1 MKFNNNSK
9 DIRLKI
15 REGSFSSTTS
25 GLNPGFTQTNVAILP
40 NEYALDFMIFCQR
53 NPRSCPL
60 IEVLTPGKVE
70 AQISSPGS
78 DIRTDV
84 PKYRVFKSG
93 KMISEITD
101 IHFQNMQLCKV
112 FCRNMKIYF
121 LVVTPNFGGDS
132 EFFW

>member
-1 MKFNNNSK
+1 MKFNDNSK

-25 GLNPGFTQTNVAILP
+25 GLNPGFTQTNVVILP

-53 NPRSCPL
+53 NPKSCPL

-70 AQISSPGS
+70 AQISSLGS

-84 PKYRVFKSG
+84 PKYRVF
-93 KMISEITD
+93 IS
-101 IHFQNMQLCKV
+101 
-112 FCRNMKIYF
+112 
-121 LVVTPNFGGDS
+121 
-132 EFFW
+132 